1 MATSLFGID
10 KFINSDINNITCS
23 LQYMACFPRQQN
35 LKGHNANNIRQLDP
49 FGKSAWDF
57 VSAIFKSGWDT
68 LTTSNKSSIRSNI
81 AKEFRK
87 ITNLPIKDNI

>member
-1 MATSLFGID
+1 
-10 KFINSDINNITCS
+10 
-23 LQYMACFPRQQN
+23 MACFLRQRN
-35 LKGHNANNIRQLDP
+35 LKGHNANNIKQLDP

-81 AKEFRK
+81 AKEFGK
-87 ITNLPIKDNI
+87 ITNLPIKDNIQCDVRINKVPPQSHLALQRKS